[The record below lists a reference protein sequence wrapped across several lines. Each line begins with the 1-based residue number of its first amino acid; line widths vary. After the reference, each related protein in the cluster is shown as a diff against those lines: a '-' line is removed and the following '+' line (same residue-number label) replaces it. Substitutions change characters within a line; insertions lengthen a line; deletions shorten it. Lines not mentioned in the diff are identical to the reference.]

1 MTSDEYV
8 HGAGRLL
15 LLSCALSR
23 GQWTGEEEDGIW
35 RARDGSDSGLAAPNQ
50 PLALSRGGEQFW
62 RRGEEE
68 GKGEEKRA
76 GQKKEGVPTPAARA
90 CISRRSVGLPSLK
103 GSTLCFS
110 LFFPSFFSLL

>member
-50 PLALSRGGEQFW
+50 PLALSRGGEGRRKEKVR
-62 RRGEEE
+62 RRGQA
-68 GKGEEKRA
+68 K
-76 GQKKEGVPTPAARA
+76 
-90 CISRRSVGLPSLK
+90 
-103 GSTLCFS
+103 
-110 LFFPSFFSLL
+110 

>member
-1 MTSDEYV
+1 VTSDEYV

-50 PLALSRGGEQFW
+50 PLALSRGGEGRRKEKVR
-62 RRGEEE
+62 RRGQA
-68 GKGEEKRA
+68 KRKKA
-76 GQKKEGVPTPAARA
+76 CQHQQPVRASRGGQ
-90 CISRRSVGLPSLK
+90 SVYRHSKVQLSVFLY
-103 GSTLCFS
+103 
-110 LFFPSFFSLL
+110 FFPSFFSLL

>member
-15 LLSCALSR
+15 PLACALSH

-76 GQKKEGVPTPAARA
+76 GQKKEGVPTANTSSPCVHLEAV
-90 CISRRSVGLPSLK
+90 SR
-103 GSTLCFS
+103 STVTQRFNS
-110 LFFPSFFSLL
+110 LFFFIFSIVF